1 MKPTSTTTAAAD
13 LLKTGIEEYYCAYCN
28 EEFGKNDPERGEHED
43 HDGYR
48 KITIFQA
55 FVLDQIKALEAQQT
69 DDTLSPEIK
78 TYRPIAYNDGIGTM
92 REDPQ
97 GYWVKGTDVAR
108 LMARK
113 DHKGPIA

>member
-69 DDTLSPEIK
+69 DDTLSGLRTKIFGRR
-78 TYRPIAYNDGIGTM
+78 YM
-92 REDPQ
+92 
-97 GYWVKGTDVAR
+97 VAPSGKVW
-108 LMARK
+108 LIIEKESDLA
-113 DHKGPIA
+113 